1 VYDAN
6 GNPLMVGLTINGS
19 YLDGHYA
26 AWDALDRL
34 ERRVDYA
41 GNAVLNSYNPLGH
54 LTSVTGPDGYTIGFE
69 RDPLGRITGAYNEEG
84 HRVSLARD
92 ADGKPRSVTDPNHLT
107 TSYDYYHGAE
117 DGRLKRTTLPTVAGQ
132 TQGRSVEIAAY
143 DGAGRPTQIN
153 ALGADGSTRDSYN
166 FFDELGRLTRAV
178 GPPVSATDPSRPVTC
193 LVYTVLGD
201 TKEIWAGGTTDT
213 VSSTCNLA
221 DASLKKQLAR
231 TYDDFGRKLT
241 ETDQNGKTWKWTW
254 NLHNQLVSSQT
265 PTQLAAG
272 QSTTYAWGSKG
283 APGETQGQLKQRSV
297 PGAQTVVA
305 YSYTYDPAQ
314 RLRTVT
320 DARGSNSV
328 AKMLTYTW
336 TPGGRLARIE
346 DSDGHST
353 SLSYDAVGRLASL
366 AAPNGENIAFTWD
379 AGGRLVEQRLNSGQ
393 RTTQSWFEDGGLK
406 QKQNLFN
413 TTVLSSH
420 LYTIDQ
426 QGRRAGQTETIN
438 TSTKTWSY
446 LYDNLD
452 RIVSA
457 SDGTAETTSY
467 DIYGNR
473 RSKTTGATTTAY
485 LYDLAHQLSEV
496 SARNQRY

>member
-1 VYDAN
+1 
-6 GNPLMVGLTINGS
+6 MI
-19 YLDGHYA
+19 
-26 AWDALDRL
+26 
-34 ERRVDYA
+34 
-41 GNAVLNSYNPLGH
+41 
-54 LTSVTGPDGYTIGFE
+54 
-69 RDPLGRITGAYNEEG
+69 
-84 HRVSLARD
+84 
-92 ADGKPRSVTDPNHLT
+92 
-107 TSYDYYHGAE
+107 
-117 DGRLKRTTLPTVAGQ
+117 
-132 TQGRSVEIAAY
+132 
-143 DGAGRPTQIN
+143 
-153 ALGADGSTRDSYN
+153 
-166 FFDELGRLTRAV
+166 
-178 GPPVSATDPSRPVTC
+178 
-193 LVYTVLGD
+193 
-201 TKEIWAGGTTDT
+201 
-213 VSSTCNLA
+213 
-221 DASLKKQLAR
+221 
-231 TYDDFGRKLT
+231 
-241 ETDQNGKTWKWTW
+241 
-254 NLHNQLVSSQT
+254 
-265 PTQLAAG
+265 
-272 QSTTYAWGSKG
+272 
-283 APGETQGQLKQRSV
+283 GETQGQLKQRSV
-297 PGAQTVVA
+297 PGAQTVAYTRDALGLVTQAETRTGSNQTVVA
-305 YSYTYDPAQ
+305 YRYTYDPAQ

-467 DIYGNR
+467 DIYANR
-473 RSKTTGATTTAY
+473 RSITTGAPTTAY
-485 LYDLAHQLSEV
+485 L
-496 SARNQRY
+496 